1 MTGGRLN
8 AIRVG
13 LARRRISGTLL
24 AGLAILLVIVLISVV
39 GPLFVDVHNA
49 QVGAVTPR
57 RPPSVDHI
65 LGSDSQGRDMLTLLV
80 YGTPATLRMG
90 LIAGFIGVGL
100 GLVLGLLAGNFGGL
114 IDAVIRIFADALLTV
129 PAIAILVIIAGNV
142 DRMTTTVMALVV
154 ASLSW
159 MFTTRTIRAQV
170 LSIRERSYVEVARVN
185 GQSEI
190 EILFREIM
198 PNLLPFIVASFVG
211 TVGSAI
217 LAVIGLEALGLGA
230 LEETTLGNTIYWS
243 QQSSAIL
250 RGYWWWWGPPIVII
264 AMIFLGL
271 FLTSVGFDRFANPKL
286 GRRT

>member
-1 MTGGRLN
+1 MSFSFAKLR
-8 AIRVG
+8 RG
-13 LARRRISGTLL
+13 LAERRIGGLL
-24 AGLAILLVIVLISVV
+24 ILGVSILLVIVLISVI
-39 GPLFVDVHNA
+39 GPLFVNPHNA
-49 QVGAVTPR
+49 QVGAVLPR
-57 RPPSVDHI
+57 RPPSAQFF
-65 LGSDSQGRDMLTLLV
+65 LGTDSQGRDMLTLLI
-80 YGTPATLRMG
+80 YGTPNTLKMG
-90 LIAGFIGVGL
+90 SSPASSASGL
-100 GLVLGLLAGNFGGL
+100 GLVFGLLAGNFGG
-114 IDAVIRIFADALLTV
+114 IVDAIIRIIADALLTV
-129 PAIAILVIIAGNV
+129 PAIAILVIIAGSV
-142 DRMTTTVMALVV
+142 DRMTTNIMALVV

-185 GQSEI
+185 GEGPF

-243 QQSSAIL
+243 QQSAAIL
-250 RGYWWWWGPPIVII
+250 RGYWWWWGPPIVVI

-286 GRRT
+286 SRRA

>member
-1 MTGGRLN
+1 MSAFSGFQSFLVRK
-8 AIRVG
+8 
-13 LARRRISGTLL
+13 RISGLL
-24 AGLAILLVIVLISVV
+24 LLGLSILLIIVLISVI
-39 GPLFVDVHNA
+39 GPLFVNPHNA
-49 QVGAVTPR
+49 QVGSVIPR
-57 RPPSVDHI
+57 RPPSAQYF
-65 LGSDSQGRDMLTLLV
+65 LGTDSQGRDMLTLLI
-80 YGTPATLRMG
+80 YGTPNTLKMG

-100 GLVLGLLAGNFGGL
+100 GLVFGLLAGNFGG
-114 IDAVIRIFADALLTV
+114 IVDAVIRIVADALLTV

-142 DRMTTTVMALVV
+142 DRMTTNVMALVV

-170 LSIRERSYVEVARVN
+170 LTIRERSYVEIARVN
-185 GQSEI
+185 GEGPL

-243 QQSSAIL
+243 QQSAAIL

>member
-1 MTGGRLN
+1 MSAVSGFRLFL
-8 AIRVG
+8 ARKRLSGLLLVG
-13 LARRRISGTLL
+13 LS
-24 AGLAILLVIVLISVV
+24 ILLVIVLISVI
-39 GPLFVDVHNA
+39 GPLFVNPHNA
-49 QVGAVTPR
+49 QVGSVIPR
-57 RPPSVDHI
+57 RPPSAQYF
-65 LGSDSQGRDMLTLLV
+65 LGTDSQGRDMLTLLI
-80 YGTPATLRMG
+80 YGTPNTLKMG

-100 GLVLGLLAGNFGGL
+100 GLVFGLLAGNFGGI
-114 IDAVIRIFADALLTV
+114 IDAIIRIVADALLTV

-142 DRMTTTVMALVV
+142 DRMTTNVMALVV

-170 LSIRERSYVEVARVN
+170 LTIRERSYVEIARVN
-185 GQSEI
+185 GEGPL

-243 QQSSAIL
+243 QQSAAIL

-271 FLTSVGFDRFANPKL
+271 FLTSVGFDRLANPKL

>member
-1 MTGGRLN
+1 MSAVSGFRHFLARKRLSGLLL
-8 AIRVG
+8 VG
-13 LARRRISGTLL
+13 LS
-24 AGLAILLVIVLISVV
+24 ILLVIVLISVI
-39 GPLFVDVHNA
+39 GPLFVNPHNA
-49 QVGAVTPR
+49 QVGSVIPR
-57 RPPSVDHI
+57 RPPSAQYF
-65 LGSDSQGRDMLTLLV
+65 LGTDSQGRDMLTLLI
-80 YGTPATLRMG
+80 YGTPNTLKMG

-100 GLVLGLLAGNFGGL
+100 GLVFGLLAGNFGGI
-114 IDAVIRIFADALLTV
+114 IDAIIRIVADALLTV

-142 DRMTTTVMALVV
+142 DRMTTNVMALVV

-170 LSIRERSYVEVARVN
+170 LTIRERSYVEIARVN
-185 GQSEI
+185 GEGPL

-243 QQSSAIL
+243 QQSAAIL

-271 FLTSVGFDRFANPKL
+271 FLTSVGFDRLANPKL